1 MKGLVMRFPI
11 IKLKAIVSIL
21 RFHFAA
27 CNILLLSV
35 MSATAQQVKF
45 TTVISSKEIG
55 RGDYVQVEFIVENA
69 KQIERLTAPAFPD
82 FHIVEGPM
90 QSSGM
95 TIVNGSMSQYKG
107 VSFVLQPNKTGSF
120 TIPGAT
126 ADVDG
131 KPMRS
136 NPVTIEVT
144 TNSSGNSA
152 NISALP
158 SFPSMP
164 DDPFMPED
172 RDYVL
177 KPNENITEKT
187 KKNLFLKVQV
197 SKNTCYVGEP
207 IVATYKLYSRLRSE
221 SKVSKYPSLNGFSV
235 YDMVDPNN
243 DASTIET
250 VNGKQFSVHVIRKSQ
265 LIPLQA
271 GSVELSPV
279 EVENTVHYLKATKR
293 PHQSTTLLQDLFN
306 QMNED
311 ESGEEI
317 QQHITLASKPLLIT
331 VKPLPAASKP
341 AEYNGAV
348 GNFSI
353 DASLDK
359 KNISAQ
365 DAVTLKLTV
374 KGNGN
379 LPVIDAPQVNW
390 PSNVDTYG
398 TTAKENIDKTVAPMK
413 GAKTFEYVFMP
424 KTAGSY
430 TIPAISFSYFDP
442 VSNSYKTL
450 QSEALNFSA
459 SPAKKQSLSP
469 LLKDI
474 LSVKQNE
481 NFLDNVKS
489 FITEHLEWI
498 FALVILSVVA
508 IFLWR
513 HNKKMLQKEE
523 ENKKIAAVELARK
536 QAAEAIQAITLPVA
550 DPLFKTK
557 QLLTGGDHKGFY
569 AELNRALWEAL
580 YNKFKLPASDLNK
593 HNIVLQ
599 LQAKGWDDINIYQL
613 ENIFNRCEMNLYTPD
628 YNAADMET
636 TLQSAERIIKYINE
650 V

>member
-1 MKGLVMRFPI
+1 
-11 IKLKAIVSIL
+11 
-21 RFHFAA
+21 
-27 CNILLLSV
+27 